1 MPGDLDVNIFG
12 IPVLQ
17 IWYRHENDL
26 ILPDTVLNWYRKY
39 SAASVK
45 QTGSGNIP
53 ISYDCPPDCSGV
65 ILSSVVTVVVTVS
78 NCPPDS

>member
-17 IWYRHENDL
+17 IWYRHESDL
-26 ILPDTVLNWYRKY
+26 VLPDTVLNWYRKY

-45 QTGSGNIP
+45 QSGSG
-53 ISYDCPPDCSGV
+53 
-65 ILSSVVTVVVTVS
+65 
-78 NCPPDS
+78 